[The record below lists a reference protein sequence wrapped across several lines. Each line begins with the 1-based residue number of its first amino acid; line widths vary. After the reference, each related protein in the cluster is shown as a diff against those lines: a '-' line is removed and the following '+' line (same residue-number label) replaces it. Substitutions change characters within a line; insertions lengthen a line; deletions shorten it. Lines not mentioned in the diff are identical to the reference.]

1 MKKRIKKAA
10 WIAVT
15 GYCAFMMLGM
25 GMLRTAQQ
33 TRRTLYG
40 GTPALAQ
47 LSRPA
52 DAENQPETL
61 LLGGGEWA
69 LTLPQPETEA
79 VLAAAEKLP
88 PSAGKL
94 LLRLFI
100 LADSAADHTAECISG
115 A

>member
-1 MKKRIKKAA
+1 MKKHIKKAA

-40 GTPALAQ
+40 GTPALA
-47 LSRPA
+47 A
-52 DAENQPETL
+52 DADNQPETL

-69 LTLPQPETEA
+69 LTLPQPETGA

-100 LADSAADHTAECISG
+100 LADSAADQTAECISG